1 MNTVFFLIVALLV
14 VSVVLRL
21 LRNQRLREKY
31 AALWLVV
38 GIVTIGLAAFP
49 QVLVVAARSL
59 GFVIPA
65 NLLFVLAILLLLAV
79 ALHLSLEIS
88 RLEDETRILAEETAI
103 LRSEIQDLRGA
114 RSSPEAGGD

>member
-1 MNTVFFLIVALLV
+1 MNTVFFLVVALLV

-21 LRNQRLREKY
+21 LRNQKLREKY

-65 NLLFVLAILLLLAV
+65 NFLFVLAILLLLAV

-114 RSSPEAGGD
+114 RPSPDAGGD

>member
-1 MNTVFFLIVALLV
+1 MNTVFFLVVAIVV
-14 VSVVLRL
+14 VTVVLRL
-21 LRNQRLREKY
+21 LRNQKLREKY

-103 LRSEIQDLRGA
+103 LRSEIQDLRRWLPA
-114 RSSPEAGGD
+114 PEPGGD

>member
-1 MNTVFFLIVALLV
+1 MNTVFFLVVATV
-14 VSVVLRL
+14 VVTVVLRL
-21 LRNQRLREKY
+21 LRNQKLREKY

-59 GFVIPA
+59 SFQVPA

-88 RLEDETRILAEETAI
+88 RLEDETRILAEEAAI
-103 LRSEIQDLRGA
+103 LRSDIEDLRGSLPS
-114 RSSPEAGGD
+114 REPGVE